1 MAQLNELMEY
11 LYGNTPEVRI
21 HGLQEIGNL
30 FMRSDSVVTADI
42 CCQLGRTLCRIFGD
56 HYMAVDGEG
65 LLSLSVM
72 SIMLMRPEARS
83 LPIMDEAARS
93 VSNCLESSQVVNHEC
108 SGHLCLS
115 CRTVHVGLVF
125 LFRLTNCE
133 QHLPTLVVLS
143 GLAGKTKNA
152 VTREAI
158 LRSICCLTKMKDR
171 HDSFLNTNTTEIL
184 ESYTESES
192 RDIAM
197 TCLYNLSF
205 DSRFLRKFDWSIHWK
220 CLPDPQSVRILINGL
235 QSGVYELLDRPKD
248 TALSEV
254 MQFIV
259 RDEIKTDQ
267 VFFLQSIL
275 NKMSKEEKESF
286 VKNFKYEL
294 FQFLLFCLHG
304 RNCELTRC
312 LLLLPTSWLRDKK
325 SIILDRIHDPAI
337 ADSED
342 MMFALA
348 GLCKEHVPNLR
359 DEFPHVGMWADDR
372 YVEKALRSC
381 NARQLEK
388 VVFSL
393 NLSGKKLSF
402 SSLASITNNEYKT
415 FLASSAC
422 EDSKEVRDL
431 IKRAKFQSWKR
442 M

>member
-11 LYGNTPEVRI
+11 LYGSTPEVRI
-21 HGLQEIGNL
+21 HGLQEIGNHL
-30 FMRSDSVVTADI
+30 LRSDSVITADI
-42 CCQLGRTLCRIFGD
+42 CGQLGRTLCRISGD
-56 HYMAVDGEG
+56 HSMALDEEG
-65 LLSLSVM
+65 VLSLSVM

-83 LPIMDEAARS
+83 RPIMDEAVRS
-93 VSNCLESSQVVNHEC
+93 VGNCLESFQVLNHDC
-108 SGHLCLS
+108 SGHLCSS
-115 CRTVHVGLVF
+115 CRMVHVGLVF
-125 LFRLTNCE
+125 LFQLANCE
-133 QHLPTLVVLS
+133 QHIPPASFLS
-143 GLAGKTKNA
+143 GLAGKTKCA

-158 LRSICCLTKMKDR
+158 LRAICCLTKVKDR

-184 ESYTESES
+184 ESYVASDS

-205 DSRFLRKFDWSIHWK
+205 DSRFLRKFNWSVHWK
-220 CLPDPQSVRILINGL
+220 SLPDPRSVRILINGL
-235 QSGVYELLDRPKD
+235 QSGVYELLDRAKD

-254 MQFIV
+254 MQLIV
-259 RDEIKTDQ
+259 RDEIKSDQ

-294 FQFLLFCLHG
+294 IQFLLFCLHG

-312 LLLLPTSWLRDKK
+312 LLLLPTSWLKDKT
-325 SIILDRIHDPAI
+325 SVILDKIHEPAI

-348 GLCKEHVPNLR
+348 GLCKEHVPNLG
-359 DEFPHVGMWADDR
+359 DEFPLVRMWADDR
-372 YVEKALRSC
+372 YVEKAIRSC
-381 NARQLEK
+381 NPRQLEK

-402 SSLASITNNEYKT
+402 SSVASITNNEYKT

-431 IKRAKFQSWKR
+431 IKIAKFQSWKR